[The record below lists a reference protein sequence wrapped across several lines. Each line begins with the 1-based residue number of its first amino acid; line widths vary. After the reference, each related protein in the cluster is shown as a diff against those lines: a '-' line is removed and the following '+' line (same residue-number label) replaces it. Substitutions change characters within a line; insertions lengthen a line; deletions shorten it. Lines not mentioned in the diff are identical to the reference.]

1 MGKIVLIGAGSHVFS
16 KAIISDILSYPEL
29 RESTI
34 TLMDIAK
41 ERLDLI
47 TAFTRK
53 LIKQHGFSTKIEST
67 TDRREALEGADYVFV
82 SILVGEQ
89 QMGPPG
95 VEIPARYG
103 VEGSLDTIGP
113 NGVFWGLRHV
123 PVILD
128 ICRDMEDICPDAWLL
143 NYTNPMA
150 IICWVVNDYTRI
162 KNVGLCHSVQ
172 TTSSELL
179 RYICG
184 PLKTVDLP
192 KGADSYYHFF
202 QHQEH
207 EELND
212 LYYWVAGINHMA
224 WFLEFRWRG
233 EDAYPLLRE
242 RFKDPAIYSVPDAHW
257 AGPDIIRAEIF
268 KAFGYFVTE
277 SSKHMATFVPYF
289 SKRPELMER
298 FKLDKRRFE
307 HMSEER
313 TRQDQQLMQQVRGN
327 HEFPIIRSIEYGATI
342 IHSIETGKP
351 SRINANVKN
360 NRIITNLQDGCC
372 VEVPCLVDKEG
383 LHPCYVGDLPP
394 QLAALNRTNIS
405 VQELAVEGIVEE
417 DKTKIFQSILID
429 PLTSAILT
437 IGETRKMVDELFQA
451 NKEYLKDF
459 K

>member
-1 MGKIVLIGAGSHVFS
+1 MAKIVLIGAGSHVFS

-29 RESTI
+29 RDSTI

-41 ERLDLI
+41 EPLDLI
-47 TAFTRK
+47 SAFAKK
-53 LIKQHGFSTKIEST
+53 LIKQHGFNTRIEAT
-67 TDRREALEGADYVFV
+67 TDRRKALEGADYVFV
-82 SILVGEQ
+82 SILVGEPQ
-89 QMGPPG
+89 AGPPG
-95 VEIPARYG
+95 GKIPSRYG

-128 ICRDMEDICPDAWLL
+128 ICHDIEEICPDAWLL

-150 IICWVVNDYTRI
+150 IICWAINDYTRV

-172 TTSSELL
+172 TTSAELL
-179 RYICG
+179 RYVCG
-184 PLKTVDLP
+184 PLKTVELP
-192 KGADSYYHFF
+192 EGADAYYYFF
-202 QHQEH
+202 HHQVH

-212 LYYWVAGINHMA
+212 LSYWVAGINHMA

-233 EDAYPLLRE
+233 QDAYPLLRE
-242 RFKDPAIYSVPDAHW
+242 RFKDSTIYSGHDAHW
-257 AGPDIIRAEIF
+257 AGPDIVRAEIF

-277 SSKHMATFVPYF
+277 SSKHMATYVPYF
-289 SKRPELMER
+289 NKRLELMER
-298 FKLDKRRFE
+298 FKLEKRRFE
-307 HMSEER
+307 RMPEAR
-313 TRQDQQLMQQVRGN
+313 IRQDRELMQQLRSN
-327 HEFPIIRSIEYGATI
+327 QELPIIRSIEYGATI

-360 NRIITNLQDGCC
+360 SGLITNLQDECC
-372 VEVPCLVDKEG
+372 VEVPCLMDKEG
-383 LHPCYVGDLPP
+383 IHPCYVGDLPS
-394 QLAALNRTNIS
+394 QLAALNRTNIN
-405 VQELAVEGIVEE
+405 VQELAVRGIVEE

-437 IGETRKMVDELFQA
+437 IDETRRMVDELFQA